1 MKRKV
6 KTTLSVCT
14 VNISSQRIN
23 EEKNGSAALNV
34 TNGAMRS
41 VQVNVKTGLTSP
53 AVTVLTTS
61 VIYVTFTSNLSFQF
75 GQTCY

>member
-1 MKRKV
+1 MK
-6 KTTLSVCT
+6 
-14 VNISSQRIN
+14 
-23 EEKNGSAALNV
+23 
-34 TNGAMRS
+34 S
-41 VQVNVKTGLTSP
+41 VQAKVKTGLTSA